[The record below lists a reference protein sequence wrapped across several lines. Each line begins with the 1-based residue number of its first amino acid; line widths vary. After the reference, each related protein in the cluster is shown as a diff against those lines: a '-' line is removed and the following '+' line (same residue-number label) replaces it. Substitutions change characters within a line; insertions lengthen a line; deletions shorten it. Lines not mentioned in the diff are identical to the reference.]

1 MWRLL
6 ALGFLCGVAAVQP
19 KHCDHGEYN
28 ADAQGCV
35 CHKGWAKA
43 GITDTF
49 NFVGGVCSQ
58 FNCESDAMCESH
70 LGIEGATCPVKGWDC
85 YCGWEYAVAQ
95 LGHGFESKKGAG
107 GGACMGVMFTFSVWA
122 TEGVETIIAHSWKV
136 ILAFAALCFPFGR
149 KRLNCDHH
157 VPCLW
162 KSIRGAVGMPSTC
175 DGRCTVVES
184 YGFTV
189 LQDDLAW
196 SLYILDLGI
205 WFYLFLV
212 AAWVVALFVWS
223 ILLWAMVILAI
234 VGTLVFGAFAACCE
248 GGGGGADCSGCSC
261 DCAGADCTGCCCSMD
276 GGAPAAGPEIFYWG
290 GPYPVDGL
298 QCYGGTDCDCCCCCP
313 GISWR
318 NCCCCCYPI
327 AWLLFVFPRAPDNA
341 WGGLVG
347 RCFGTHA
354 LTAPSRLYQG
364 GNCFVEFFRMA
375 WRRGGDLHEDEDWR
389 SQVYDFLTNGPA
401 GDASYEGFDAEHT
414 QPILQADGVQRQVKS
429 ICGSA
434 HAIMIE
440 RPFDKTQDRCV
451 ESSFNDYMENQC
463 WICQDNQSKE
473 FDLWLSCG
481 HIFCSRCSTEM
492 LRRQMPCPLC
502 RTASSSVLRGRS
514 VGPTLLS
521 PGPKSRAEAQ
531 SPEKPSAKL
540 LAPPLQEGELP

>member
-1 MWRLL
+1 
-6 ALGFLCGVAAVQP
+6 
-19 KHCDHGEYN
+19 
-28 ADAQGCV
+28 
-35 CHKGWAKA
+35 
-43 GITDTF
+43 
-49 NFVGGVCSQ
+49 
-58 FNCESDAMCESH
+58 
-70 LGIEGATCPVKGWDC
+70 
-85 YCGWEYAVAQ
+85 
-95 LGHGFESKKGAG
+95 
-107 GGACMGVMFTFSVWA
+107 
-122 TEGVETIIAHSWKV
+122 
-136 ILAFAALCFPFGR
+136 
-149 KRLNCDHH
+149 
-157 VPCLW
+157 
-162 KSIRGAVGMPSTC
+162 
-175 DGRCTVVES
+175 
-184 YGFTV
+184 
-189 LQDDLAW
+189 
-196 SLYILDLGI
+196 
-205 WFYLFLV
+205 
-212 AAWVVALFVWS
+212 
-223 ILLWAMVILAI
+223 
-234 VGTLVFGAFAACCE
+234 
-248 GGGGGADCSGCSC
+248 
-261 DCAGADCTGCCCSMD
+261 MD

-347 RCFGTHA
+347 R
-354 LTAPSRLYQG
+354 
-364 GNCFVEFFRMA
+364 
-375 WRRGGDLHEDEDWR
+375 GDLHEDEDWR

-429 ICGSA
+429 ICRSA

-502 RTASSSVLRGRS
+502 RTVAGMDALFSKRIDHGRHVATDGVRLDVIMVGTWRQAARPAIAGRRAALR
-514 VGPTLLS
+514 PPKT
-521 PGPKSRAEAQ
+521 PKKSR
-531 SPEKPSAKL
+531 
-540 LAPPLQEGELP
+540 ELRCPGRK